1 MAKKATL
8 RDKDNNIVYPQT
20 IADQIMF
27 DDGGS
32 LDSELAKKG
41 NTTTMLHSNV
51 SVATSLWAKNTNTQ
65 AATAERSDYPFM
77 ATIPITSPSI
87 TASDIAR
94 VMFGYTE
101 QTSGNFAPN
110 CYTTTNGVIIEAK
123 EKPTATIT
131 LDYILIERIL

>member
-20 IADQIMF
+20 IADQIVF
-27 DDGGS
+27 NDGES
-32 LDSELAKKG
+32 LDGKLAEKG
-41 NTTTMLHSNV
+41 NTTTMMHSNV
-51 SVATSLWAKNTNTQ
+51 SVATTLWVTNTNAQ
-65 AATAERSDYPFM
+65 AVSAERTDYPFM
-77 ATIPITSPSI
+77 ATIPITSPPI
-87 TASDIAR
+87 TANDIAR
-94 VMFGYTE
+94 VMFGYAE

-123 EKPTATIT
+123 EKPTAAIT